1 MLGVLPDEA
10 GGDVLAGI
18 SPGLALSERG
28 AQGVGLAGLS
38 SSAGPRWQPPFARHR
53 ICGCRMLMNSRC
65 GSLSALVERTRPFR
79 TFWCGTSPC
88 WHSTT

>member
-1 MLGVLPDEA
+1 MLERNCGFSKDRMLGVLPDEA

-38 SSAGPRWQPPFARHR
+38 SSAGPR
-53 ICGCRMLMNSRC
+53 
-65 GSLSALVERTRPFR
+65 
-79 TFWCGTSPC
+79 
-88 WHSTT
+88 